1 MEKLWYLNMNTLLGS
16 VVGAE
21 PLCRNSLISVV
32 VMGKGSRVSA
42 KDKRRACSAPDSFRS
57 STLEY
62 GEGRGGKLRKEM
74 MSSLRAVQ
82 APKA

>member
-16 VVGAE
+16 VLGAE
-21 PLCRNSLISVV
+21 PLCRNSLISFV
-32 VMGKGSRVSA
+32 VMGKVSA